1 VGYREDVRKISKLL
15 ADDERENPRGDS
27 LGAQASPERGYV
39 EADVPE
45 AAGLP
50 PIRLAQ
56 DRLSVAYLCR
66 AARQAAAGRTR
77 RHYDRSFGGSKRR
90 LSLKSSADIVVIA
103 PRPAYADRRE
113 TAFPAS
119 RMKTS
124 KRPYGGLGA
133 PTFACVTRVCR
144 ARRVTT

>member
-1 VGYREDVRKISKLL
+1 MPGGQSVQEQSPGESPSSTPVPVGYREDVRKISKLL

-50 PIRLAQ
+50 PIRLAH

-90 LSLKSSADIVVIA
+90 LSLKSSADMVVVA
-103 PRPAYADRRE
+103 P
-113 TAFPAS
+113 
-119 RMKTS
+119 
-124 KRPYGGLGA
+124 
-133 PTFACVTRVCR
+133 
-144 ARRVTT
+144 